1 MTEIFEPPLYFAWN
15 VKHGLPHVQHFY
27 VQEAQRTL
35 DVSRRAAKR
44 LKQYFRDLGATYIY
58 MNAMCADKRVQKAI
72 EYFFKSKPYSEAED
86 HKFYL
91 VEV

>member
-1 MTEIFEPPLYFAWN
+1 MIEIFEPPLYFAWDYSN
-15 VKHGLPHVQHFY
+15 GLPHVVHFY
-27 VQEAQRTL
+27 VQTAHRTP
-35 DVSRRAAKR
+35 DVARNAAKR
-44 LKQYFRDLGATYIY
+44 LREYFRNLGATYIY

-72 EYFFKSKPYSEAED
+72 EWFFKVKPYSEAEG

>member
-15 VKHGLPHVQHFY
+15 YSNGLPHVVHFY
-27 VQEAQRTL
+27 VQESARSWRTSL
-35 DVSRRAAKR
+35 KAARRLR
-44 LKQYFRDLGATYIY
+44 EYFRDLGATYFY

-72 EYFFKSKPYSEAED
+72 EWFFKVKPYSEAED